1 MANIAIFDS
10 GIGGLTFLKLART
23 RLPHENFIY
32 YADTDN
38 VPYGTRS
45 LEEVRGLV
53 ENAADFLSRQDL
65 KALVLACNTATSAA
79 AEVLRQRYAFP
90 ILGMEPAVKPALSAS
105 GPKRVL
111 LFSTSLT
118 MRLGKLRQLIE
129 ELHGTDQVTTM
140 AFDELVIAAESF
152 DFDSPAVADLIKSK
166 LAGLD
171 LSEFGAVVLGCTH
184 FIYFR
189 PAFAA
194 AVPGHIQIVDG
205 NLGTLNN
212 LVHTIEPLGLN
223 SAGGSL
229 SFYSS
234 GRITEPERVRQLMN
248 LL

>member
-10 GIGGLTFLKLART
+10 GIGGLTFLKMARK

-45 LEEVRGLV
+45 LDQVRTLV
-53 ENAADFLSRQDL
+53 ENAVNFLSRQDL

-79 AEVLRQRYAFP
+79 AEVLRQRYDFP

-105 GPKRVL
+105 GPRKVL

-129 ELHGTDQVTTM
+129 ELHGTDLVTTR
-140 AFDELVIAAESF
+140 AFDELVLAAESF
-152 DFDSPAVADLIKSK
+152 DFASATVEELIKAK

-171 LSEFGAVVLGCTH
+171 LNEFGAVVLGCTH

-189 PAFAA
+189 QAFEAIL
-194 AVPGHIQIVDG
+194 PRHIQIIDG

-212 LVHTIEPLGLN
+212 LVHTIAPLGL
-223 SAGGSL
+223 SSTGGSL

-234 GRITEPERVRQLMN
+234 GRPTENGRVQQLIG